1 MEIDQA
7 KIEEQDDEEMPEP
20 MTPEQSDNETDEE
33 DEPAPHPRGKSSETL
48 RASFVAQSSKSEAA
62 ESKGAPPPRT
72 LPFQKRMT
80 RSEDVQKQPSPAAA
94 TAADDDDD
102 DDQTD
107 DEEL

>member
-7 KIEEQDDEEMPEP
+7 KVEEQDDEEMPEP

-33 DEPAPHPRGKSSETL
+33 NEPAPHPRGRSSETL
-48 RASFVAQSSKSEAA
+48 RATSIAQSSNSEATA
-62 ESKGAPPPRT
+62 SKGAPPPRT

-80 RSEDVQKQPSPAAA
+80 RSKDVEKQPSPAAA
-94 TAADDDDD
+94 TAANDDDDD
-102 DDQTD
+102 ETD